1 MAADEAAGEVDA
13 LLFAAGEGGGRE
25 GVQAGWDVETVE
37 QGGGFG
43 MGGAAV
49 RRGLGDDVDGGD
61 AGDDAE
67 DLADVA

>member
-43 MGGAAV
+43 MGGG
-49 RRGLGDDVDGGD
+49 RRGGTG
-61 AGDDAE
+61 
-67 DLADVA
+67 